1 MNTKSKVIG
10 GTVIA
15 AMATLLAM
23 NMKTLVRYIR
33 MSTMAG
39 ATGRYSQFL
48 AAGFARP
55 RSSRDEF
62 DPPVAAESR
71 PGIPRTRSRLRRDGL
86 PGI

>member
-33 MSTMAG
+33 MSTM
-39 ATGRYSQFL
+39 
-48 AAGFARP
+48 
-55 RSSRDEF
+55 
-62 DPPVAAESR
+62 
-71 PGIPRTRSRLRRDGL
+71 
-86 PGI
+86 